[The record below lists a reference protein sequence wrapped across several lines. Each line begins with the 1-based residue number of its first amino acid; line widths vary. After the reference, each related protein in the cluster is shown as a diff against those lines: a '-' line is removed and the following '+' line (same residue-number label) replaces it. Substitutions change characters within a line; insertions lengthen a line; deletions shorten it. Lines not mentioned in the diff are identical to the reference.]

1 MACNHVEDE
10 EFHIPPTSVAPGS
23 VYPPPM
29 RNHSTCAVGDNK
41 LILFGGFDGSYEFSD
56 LSLLTFSEGGSKLVQ
71 SETHVFT
78 IVSSEFIC
86 AGKICV

>member
-10 EFHIPPTSVAPGS
+10 EFHIPPTSVVPGS

-29 RNHSTCAVGDNK
+29 RNHTTCAFGDNK

-71 SETHVFT
+71 SELIFSQKFPPNSTVQ
-78 IVSSEFIC
+78 E
-86 AGKICV
+86 